1 MVSHEDSEA
10 WSVAIE
16 LHSKPGAEDQLV
28 GAIVTASETNNVA
41 LEAQARAALGMYYA
55 HHGRMPDAIAHLERS
70 MDLMKKSPG
79 PDRDAAADYLDLI
92 ERNQVPTV
100 GPGPATAEAIRE
112 FVLGRLPAGLISQL
126 GVRISPEGGVRW
138 DVEVSRPLSDSEA
151 RLLHDSIDAALDR
164 YQPKLG
170 R

>member
-28 GAIVTASETNNVA
+28 GAIVTASETSNLA

-55 HHGRMPDAIAHLERS
+55 HHGRFPDAVAHLERS
-70 MDLMKKSPG
+70 LEIMRTAPG
-79 PDRDAAADYLDLI
+79 PDRDAAEHYLDLI
-92 ERNQVPTV
+92 ERGQVPTV
-100 GPGPATAEAIRE
+100 GPGPATAQAIRE
-112 FVLGRLPAGLISQL
+112 FVLERLPPGLISQL

-138 DVEVSRPLSDSEA
+138 DVEVSRPLSDAEA
-151 RLLHDSIDAALDR
+151 RILHDAIDAALDR
-164 YQPKLG
+164 YQPK